1 MLRTKHNLANE
12 FDLLQDRIAAL
23 KTNDQEFQ
31 RLSRLYS
38 DVDHRV
44 RGLEMRS
51 VPTSDEHF
59 TDLKMQRVHLKDA
72 LYQRLKEW
80 DEIGR

>member
-1 MLRTKHNLANE
+1 MLRTKHNLTDD
-12 FDLLQDRIAAL
+12 FDLMQDRISML
-23 KTNDQEFQ
+23 KQNDQEFQ
-31 RLSRLYS
+31 SLSRAYAEL
-38 DVDHRV
+38 DHKV
-44 RGLEMRS
+44 RGLEMRD

-59 TDLKMQRVHLKDA
+59 VGLKTQRARLKDV